1 MFTHRT
7 AALAAGLA
15 AILAAGCSLPPS
27 GSTYSRSEVR
37 QVWNVAYG
45 RVVAIG
51 EATIE
56 GRRTP
61 LGRVGGGLI
70 GYEVGRTVGSGTGS
84 RVAGAVGAVAG
95 AVAGEAVE
103 EQATRQRG
111 LEITVELDG
120 GRTVMV
126 VQAADQA
133 FAVGERVRVYTR
145 GDGAARVAR
154 L

>member
-1 MFTHRT
+1 MLKALVVAT
-7 AALAAGLA
+7 AG
-15 AILAAGCSLPPS
+15 LAAGCSLPPR
-27 GSTYSRSEVR
+27 GDVYSRQEVR
-37 QVWNVAYG
+37 QAWNVAYG
-45 RVVAIG
+45 NVVAVG

-56 GRRTP
+56 GRRSAI
-61 LGRVGGGLI
+61 GRIGGGLI
-70 GYEVGRTVGSGTGS
+70 GYEAGRSVGGGTGS

-103 EQATRQRG
+103 EQVTRQRG
-111 LEITVELDG
+111 LEITVDLDG
-120 GRTVMV
+120 GRSIMV

-145 GDGAARVAR
+145 ADGAARVAR

>member
-1 MFTHRT
+1 VRT
-7 AALAAGLA
+7 IGIVIAAAV
-15 AILAAGCSLPPS
+15 LAAGCAAPQG
-27 GSTYSRSEVR
+27 GSVYSRNEAR
-37 QVWNVAYG
+37 QAWNVAYG
-45 RVVAIG
+45 EVVAIG
-51 EATIE
+51 DATIE
-56 GRRTP
+56 GRRTAV
-61 LGRVGGGLI
+61 GRVGGGFV
-70 GYEVGRTVGSGTGS
+70 GYEVGKSIGGGSGS
-84 RVAGAVGAVAG
+84 DIAGAVGAVAG

-111 LEITVELDG
+111 LEITVDLDG
-120 GRTVMV
+120 GRTIMV

>member
-1 MFTHRT
+1 MRKHAMAVFG
-7 AALAAGLA
+7 AVLAG
-15 AILAAGCSLPPS
+15 ILAAGCSLPPS
-27 GSTYSRSEVR
+27 GSTYSRGEVR
-37 QVWNVAYG
+37 QAWNVAYG
-45 RVVAIG
+45 QVVAVG

-56 GRRTP
+56 GRRTAV
-61 LGRVGGGLI
+61 GRVGGGLV
-70 GYEVGRTVGSGTGS
+70 GYEVGRSVGGGSGS
-84 RVAGAVGAVAG
+84 RIAGAVGAVAG

-111 LEITVELDG
+111 LEITVDLDG
-120 GRTVMV
+120 GRTIMV